1 MPRLSLYRP
10 QKSSDYR
17 FMDRTIKE
25 MFQVGG
31 TDLLVHKY
39 LGTNNPKDSKDFTE
53 PHYAETTA
61 TNIQDLLFLE
71 NRDRKYES
79 SIYSIRGHYNVQNL
93 DFDLSQFGL
102 FLTSD
107 VIFVTVHYNDMID
120 LIGRKLMVGDCFE
133 LPHLTDY
140 HPLNDKIP
148 VSLRR
153 FYQVTDANY
162 ASEGFS
168 QTWYPHLWRIKCEPL
183 VDSQEFANIL
193 EEPINKDN
201 YIGEWDEEMSYEVGY
216 TVTFG
221 GKIYTPIKPVP
232 PGIDPTNKEYWTVS
246 EEQNL
251 IDIMSTYNK
260 NIEIN
265 NAALKEAERQ
275 VPKSG
280 YDNTNLYIVP
290 TYIDGTP
297 APPIDV
303 IKSSIGGPTLG
314 TGTLT
319 MVTSPEY
326 SVSSPAIRFNNA
338 SSDLTI
344 GAFDTLLLQVG
355 QTLADVTDTMSGP
368 VNGDT
373 VLVVDQQPGNITGPY
388 GTADNTFSTADQ
400 YVNFSATA
408 VGSGANTTAIKVIVA
423 DKDVTAG
430 LVIRATVFSDNGMPQ
445 SVWPA
450 GTTITRVDYL
460 EGIIFV
466 SAPTRADVPGGTKL
480 EISYDFTGVSKPV
493 MDYRSDCDPRF
504 QFIKHY
510 TPRNFGYTA
519 GYMTGDGKAPNGE
532 PLTSGTSF
540 PAAPTVG
547 QYFLRLDYLP
557 QKLFRYDGKRWV
569 EISSNVRTE
578 YGQGPGS
585 GTLRSSFINDV
596 NDRTPVAGGGTV
608 PTRQS
613 LSEALRIKPD

>member
-17 FMDRTIKE
+17 FMDKTIKE

-39 LGTNNPKDSKDFTE
+39 IGTNNPKDSKDFTQ
-53 PHYAETTA
+53 PHYAETAA

-79 SIYSIRGHYNVQNL
+79 SVYSIRGHYNVQNL

-102 FLTSD
+102 FLSND

-183 VDSQEFANIL
+183 VDSQEFADIL
-193 EEPINKDN
+193 DEPINKDN
-201 YIGEWDEEMSYEVGY
+201 YIGDWDKETSYEVGY

-246 EEQNL
+246 GEQNL
-251 IDIMSTYNK
+251 IDVISTYNK

-265 NAALKEAERQ
+265 DAVFKEAERLL
-275 VPKSG
+275 PKSG
-280 YDNTNLYIVP
+280 YDISSLYIVP
-290 TYIDGTP
+290 TYDDNQP
-297 APPIDV
+297 APPINV
-303 IKSSIGGPTLG
+303 IKSSTGIPSLG

-319 MVTSPEY
+319 MVTNPQY
-326 SVSSPAIRFNNA
+326 PVSSPAIRLNNA

-344 GAFDTLLLQVG
+344 DAFDTLILQIG
-355 QTLADVTDTMSGP
+355 QTLADTTDTMSGP

-373 VLVVDQQPGNITGPY
+373 VLVVDQQNSSITGPY
-388 GTADNTFSTADQ
+388 GTADDTFATADQ
-400 YVNFSATA
+400 YVNFVATA
-408 VGSGANTTAIKVIVA
+408 VGSSVNTTAIRVLEA
-423 DKDVTAG
+423 DKNLTVG
-430 LVIRATVFSDNGMPQ
+430 LVIRATVFSENGTAQ

-450 GTTITRVDYL
+450 GTTITRIDYA
-460 EGIIFV
+460 ENIIFV
-466 SAPTRADVPGGTKL
+466 SAPTRTNVPGGTKL
-480 EISYDFTGVSKPV
+480 EISYDFTGVVKPA
-493 MDYRSDCDPRF
+493 MDYRGDCDPRF
-504 QFIKHY
+504 QFIRHY
-510 TPRNFGYTA
+510 TPRNFGYAT
-519 GYMTGDGKAPNGE
+519 GYMTGDGTAPNGE
-532 PLTSGTSF
+532 PVTSGTSF
-540 PAAPTVG
+540 PESPTLG
-547 QYFLRLDYLP
+547 QYFLRLDYMP
-557 QKLFRYDGKRWV
+557 QKLFRFDGRRWV
-569 EISSNVRTE
+569 HISSNVRTQF
-578 YGQGPGS
+578 GQGPGS
-585 GTLRSSFINDV
+585 LTQRSSFIN
-596 NDRTPVAGGGTV
+596 NYERTPVSEGGTI